1 MLRLYTV
8 VRAHLEYCSSL
19 PPLVAH
25 IIWRTRIE
33 RIQHRFTSMTGLP
46 EIKDLPYDER
56 LQRLNLWTLKGSR
69 ARADLVEVFK
79 MINDLTNVKFE
90 VFFKC
95 DTNYRTRGPARKLKK
110 NHFNKLA
117 VSTFH
122 RTNINVWNKLDN
134 QTVLASSINNF
145 KWNLDRLRRSREMG
159 LHLDW

>member
-1 MLRLYTV
+1 
-8 VRAHLEYCSSL
+8 
-19 PPLVAH
+19 
-25 IIWRTRIE
+25 
-33 RIQHRFTSMTGLP
+33 MTGLP

-95 DTNYRTRGPARKLKK
+95 DTNYRTRGHARKLKK

-117 VSTFH
+117 VSTFSQNEYKCMEQA
-122 RTNINVWNKLDN
+122 R
-134 QTVLASSINNF
+134 
-145 KWNLDRLRRSREMG
+145 
-159 LHLDW
+159 